1 MNYCRKNLK
10 NKNKRE
16 RYTQCGFL
24 QIIIVIVVALFAMK
38 FFGITF
44 SEVFDWFS
52 SFLRWFIYFFRDI
65 LK

>member
-1 MNYCRKNLK
+1 MNYYRKNLK

-16 RYTQCGFL
+16 YTQGGFL